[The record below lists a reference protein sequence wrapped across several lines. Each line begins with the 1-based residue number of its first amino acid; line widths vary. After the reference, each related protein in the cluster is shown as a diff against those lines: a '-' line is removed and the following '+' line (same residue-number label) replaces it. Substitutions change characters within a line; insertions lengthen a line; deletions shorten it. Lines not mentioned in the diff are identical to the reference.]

1 MGEIER
7 RRVKDIRECSDPV
20 MRSSM
25 AAIQRA
31 AEEARRIA
39 IQTGTEL
46 IIMRDGEIC
55 SLSPEEI
62 AKLPPVVESTPD
74 TQGTTGP

>member
-1 MGEIER
+1 MGM
-7 RRVKDIRECSDPV
+7 KDIRECSDPV
-20 MRSSM
+20 MRGSM

-46 IIMRDGEIC
+46 ITMREGKIC
-55 SLSPEEI
+55 RLSPEEI
-62 AKLPPVVESTPD
+62 AKLPPIVESTPD
-74 TQGTTGP
+74 SRRTAGL